1 MALDLSLDP
10 HQPLFG
16 VVGAMSRLREVG
28 FEATELTLDF
38 GEVLVRLGLG
48 ASHALVCFDLDP
60 LDTRIGLSLLP
71 VGALLGL
78 RKLVLQ
84 AAD

>member
-1 MALDLSLDP
+1 MVLDLSLDP

-38 GEVLVRLGLG
+38 GEVLVPPRLGRELRG
-48 ASHALVCFDLDP
+48 AHRSP
-60 LDTRIGLSLLP
+60 G
-71 VGALLGL
+71 G
-78 RKLVLQ
+78 
-84 AAD
+84 

>member
-16 VVGAMSRLREVG
+16 TVGALSRLHEVG

-38 GEVLVRLGLG
+38 GVPPRLGRELRG
-48 ASHALVCFDLDP
+48 AHRSP
-60 LDTRIGLSLLP
+60 G
-71 VGALLGL
+71 G
-78 RKLVLQ
+78 
-84 AAD
+84 